1 MVTRFISKGKGRKRK
16 AIPITPKK
24 KGVSVRSVSLEPLA
38 IQKINKKT
46 IKTLKTTGEPANF
59 SSSLNKLVISSRL
72 KRDSNKTVWKV
83 VLEDPSEESGT
94 RTHIITLGRQAT
106 EEDVRNQLLRMQ
118 ENGRFMY
125 HPQDLQFP
133 NLHSIERK
141 ARDTDS
147 GEIPPEKIF
156 DKNRLTKHDGRY
168 FLIAEGYPDTLAVD
182 EYEKVNDN
190 LFKLKRT
197 ILFSQSGEE
206 TEELLRVTGG
216 GKKFKALG
224 GVFGL
229 ADEKKFLEG
238 LDSSGALQESNFG

>member
-1 MVTRFISKGKGRKRK
+1 LKGFTKDHKFIPMTDYKKVTRKSRDPEVKTQGIRMKRRNQFTSNEQKLLSKYLDDEWHRRFE
-16 AIPITPKK
+16 TFD
-24 KGVSVRSVSLEPLA
+24 VLEPRMDKEKSLKA
-38 IQKINKKT
+38 GVYIDKLTGKPIGGFST
-46 IKTLKTTGEPANF
+46 ITRR
-59 SSSLNKLVISSRL
+59 SSSV
-72 KRDSNKTVWKV
+72 
-83 VLEDPSEESGT
+83 
-94 RTHIITLGRQAT
+94 
-106 EEDVRNQLLRMQ
+106 
-118 ENGRFMY
+118 
-125 HPQDLQFP
+125 
-133 NLHSIERK
+133 RK

-238 LDSSGALQESNFG
+238 LDSSGALQESNFGS